1 MDLSSTASTPL
12 GRGSAVSLTRAST
25 VSSANGRGRR
35 VKQSGGERTLTDDAD
50 ARYAAA
56 LHLVQAIDGD
66 LQKGTRHFHN
76 SAGKLLLSL
85 DEVVQAI
92 LNDDLVTDRAA
103 RFLPPTAAPKP
114 SQRSPGTARDENV
127 APWSV
132 VGEMV
137 V

>member
-1 MDLSSTASTPL
+1 MDLSSTVSTPF
-12 GRGSAVSLTRAST
+12 GRGSAVSLTRASA

-35 VKQSGGERTLTDDAD
+35 VKQSGGERTLTDEAD

-56 LHLVQAIDGD
+56 LRLVQAIDWD

-76 SAGKLLLSL
+76 SAGKLLMSL

-92 LNDDLVTDRAA
+92 LNDDLVADRPAK
-103 RFLPPTAAPKP
+103 FLPPTAPPKP
-114 SQRSPGTARDENV
+114 SPRPPGTGRDENV
-127 APWSV
+127 VSWSA